1 MSLAIANLVRAACIW
16 EIDARKVGNV
26 FAGKEFERTTVN
38 DFIRSASAIVPA
50 FATRQPV
57 GKAILHAIA
66 ATNATVGQNTNLG
79 IVLAIAPLAACR
91 LDRSISDEIAHVLN
105 QLTVEDA
112 KDVYRAI
119 RIANPGGLGTASE
132 QDVND
137 EPTVTLLDAMKL
149 AADRDQIAN
158 LYATNY
164 RDVLG
169 FGLSTFAATF
179 EAYGRVEPAI
189 IDLQLRWLAREP
201 DTLIARKN
209 GMAEAE
215 DVRRRAGEV
224 IAMGGIE
231 TVEGRAAGR
240 ALDAYLRS
248 DGNQLNP
255 GTTADLIAA
264 VLFAALRERIVSV
277 NDPFPWQVEDWL

>member
-1 MSLAIANLVRAACIW
+1 MRTDTVIHVQTACIW
-16 EIDARKVGNV
+16 EASARKVGNV
-26 FAGKEFERTTVN
+26 HRHR
-38 DFIRSASAIVPA
+38 DFVGTSLTDFLLSAAVIGPA
-50 FATRQPV
+50 FATLQPV
-57 GKAILHAIA
+57 GKMVLRAVEATA
-66 ATNATVGQNTNLG
+66 ASVGQNTNLG

-91 LDRSISDEIAHVLN
+91 PDRPLKDDIARVLKE
-105 QLTVEDA
+105 LTVEDA

-119 RIANPGGLGTASE
+119 RIANPGGLGAANE
-132 QDVND
+132 QDAND
-137 EPTVTLLDAMKL
+137 EPTATLLEAMKL

-179 EAYGRVEPAI
+179 KTYGRIEPAI

-201 DTLIARKN
+201 DTLIVRKN
-209 GMAEAE
+209 GVSVAEE
-215 DVRRRAGEV
+215 VRRRAGNV
-224 IAMGGIE
+224 VALGGIE

-240 ALDAYLRS
+240 ALDAHLRI
-248 DGNQLNP
+248 DGNKLNP

-264 VLFAALRERIVSV
+264 VLFAALRERIVSG
-277 NDPFPWQVEDWL
+277 NDPFLWQVEDWL